1 MATNARPAA
10 IENFERQIIKQ
21 GEAVLGEWKH
31 YLDAPGAPAIE
42 SETDRYVMAKMLDTA
57 NAQLKTM
64 EATQTTSVFG
74 TNYLKAL
81 LGMTRQVFPRLFGTE
96 LVSVQPM
103 DRPTGQIFHLSIT
116 RDDGTSRGIRPQDDA
131 SGINSTSLVAAN
143 DYATHGTSHAGA
155 DVEGQAIAKSMKL
168 GITSSSVEIG
178 VAKKL
183 QTEATMELVQDLQ
196 AYHNLNALDLL
207 QGAAVDEIAQEID
220 GMLVSAVRAAALAA
234 GTVTFGH
241 APTGWT
247 AKDWAPRIQRAI
259 LEADKRIFARSLRRP
274 NVMVVGMDA
283 YLELQDLNGFKLS
296 ADLEGV
302 GNYGLQP
309 VGSLNSQ
316 YKVFVSRYVA
326 DNEIILGRKGSGFLD
341 AGVVYAPYIPLF
353 VSDRFFD
360 VKLQKTT
367 QSYASRFG
375 IFTIANT
382 VYGRVLIDDAQ
393 EGIVLPS

>member
-1 MATNARPAA
+1 
-10 IENFERQIIKQ
+10 
-21 GEAVLGEWKH
+21 
-31 YLDAPGAPAIE
+31 
-42 SETDRYVMAKMLDTA
+42 
-57 NAQLKTM
+57 
-64 EATQTTSVFG
+64 
-74 TNYLKAL
+74 
-81 LGMTRQVFPRLFGTE
+81 MTRFKRFLAVMGVLAATCLGGTAVAQYPERPLRL
-96 LVSVQPM
+96 VVPY
-103 DRPTGQIFHLSIT
+103 
-116 RDDGTSRGIRPQDDA
+116 
-131 SGINSTSLVAAN
+131 AA
-143 DYATHGTSHAGA
+143 GGPA
-155 DVEGQAIAKSMKL
+155 DV
-168 GITSSSVEIG
+168 
-178 VAKKL
+178 VAR
-183 QTEATMELVQDLQ
+183 EL
-196 AYHNLNALDLL
+196 
-207 QGAAVDEIAQEID
+207 AQ
-220 GMLVSAVRAAALAA
+220 
-234 GTVTFGH
+234 
-241 APTGWT
+241 
-247 AKDWAPRIQRAI
+247 
-259 LEADKRIFARSLRRP
+259 
-274 NVMVVGMDA
+274 
-283 YLELQDLNGFKLS
+283 KLS